1 MDLSNPH
8 RPGGAGDARRGQSLI
23 VRAISGGREAAR
35 CADIYLMDTSDQPT
49 KGRGDLSRI

>member
-35 CADIYLMDTSDQPT
+35 CADIYLMGTSDQPT
-49 KGRGDLSRI
+49 KGRGDLFRI